1 MNHKHVST
9 SSAKDDN
16 ETLDLN
22 ELALA
27 MYADSLGLTD
37 KEYEELRALS
47 RKASKAKLEAIW
59 TAIAFIAISVAAIVI
74 AITNWGWK

>member
-1 MNHKHVST
+1 MRKNPSST
-9 SSAKDDN
+9 SSAKD

-37 KEYEELRALS
+37 KEYEELRAMHQKKTKLGEILGGITAGAFLCLS
-47 RKASKAKLEAIW
+47 IAAIY
-59 TAIAFIAISVAAIVI
+59 VAA
-74 AITNWGWK
+74 THWGWK